1 MLHLRVYG
9 PHTSLQEVGVSLED
23 HRTARNVALAP
34 AVRAGHALLTAE
46 VHPGA
51 ADAVLEFLTG
61 QGVREQDIALA
72 RLEDIGP
79 ARPGETGTTLIWADM
94 MGQARRNA
102 QPVARYL
109 AFMLMAGV
117 IAGFGV
123 IEINPI
129 LIVGA
134 MAVSPDLLP
143 VAAACVALVAG
154 RGRLAARALIALAFG
169 LFASCVAA
177 ALLTAALELFDA
189 LPSDFEVGEEALAGL
204 TQVNASTV
212 GVALAAGVAG
222 VLALETRASSAVGV
236 GISITTIPAAA
247 YLGVAAGNGQIGKVW
262 GTTAVLG
269 VNVLML
275 LIAGSATLLVQR
287 RLARRNVEITRSGR
301 GP

>member
-9 PHTSLQEVGVSLED
+9 PHASLTEVGISLED
-23 HRTARNVALAP
+23 RGTARKVALAL
-34 AVRAGHALLTAE
+34 AVRPGHALLTAE

-61 QGVREQDIALA
+61 QGVREHDIALA
-72 RLEDIGP
+72 RLDDIGP
-79 ARPGETGTTLIWADM
+79 TRAGGTGATLIWADM

-102 QPVARYL
+102 RPVARYL
-109 AFMLMAGV
+109 AFMLIAGV

-123 IEINPI
+123 IETNPI

-154 RGRLAARALIALAFG
+154 RARLAGLALITLAFG
-169 LFASCVAA
+169 LFSSCVAA
-177 ALLTAALELFDA
+177 GLLTAGLELFDA
-189 LPSDFEVGEEALAGL
+189 LPSEFEVGEQALSGF
-204 TQVNASTV
+204 TDVDVSTV

-247 YLGVAAGNGQIGKVW
+247 YLGVAAGNGQIEKVW
-262 GTTAVLG
+262 GAAAVLG

-275 LIAGSATLLVQR
+275 LVAGSATLLFQR
-287 RLARRNVEITRSGR
+287 WLARRAPPAAGVPER
-301 GP
+301 